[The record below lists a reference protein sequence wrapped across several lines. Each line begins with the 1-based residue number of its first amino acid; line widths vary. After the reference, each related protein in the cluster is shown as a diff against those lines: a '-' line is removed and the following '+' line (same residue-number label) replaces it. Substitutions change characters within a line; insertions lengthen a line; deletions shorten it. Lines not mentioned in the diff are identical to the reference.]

1 MSNLIESKQAADA
14 LGITEDE
21 LNEMRLRG
29 EIHAVRDGS
38 AWKFKDDE
46 VERVAEE
53 KGVSALGGAEDDDE
67 LELGDLE
74 ASPTSDLAL
83 EIEAGEAGESPT
95 AIGSLEDFEAD
106 PSGESGLTLSD
117 GSEEDED
124 LTIGDDDDVLVPSES
139 DVLGG
144 LADGSDAGLLSGSD
158 KEVLGAASDSDK
170 DVLGVG
176 SDSDKDVLGGSGP
189 GSGTGSDVALVP
201 DADGSGLNL
210 VADSSADVLAG
221 SDVGLDEAGTGSG
234 GTGPN
239 LGSGELDFEGSDIG
253 IVSDLALDDGLAL
266 GEEEEDELTIGDEDE
281 LALDEDDE
289 LVLDGGSDV
298 TRGAGDTGINL
309 TSPSDSGLNLE
320 EEPLDLA
327 GSSVSS
333 LELPEDD
340 DIIDLDDLDAGPDD
354 ATQLK
359 MDEDFQL
366 APSAEAEEDDD
377 EDSGS
382 QVIALEDSEAFEQAV
397 PEAAMDAVEP
407 IVGEAS
413 DELETALDEEGAV
426 GSVTKPALPDAGLTA
441 DRPELSYSVW
451 NVLSLLAI
459 TIVLALTGMLMTDA
473 IRNMWSWDGTYTAST
488 PIMDTMI
495 RMFGMEP

>member
-1 MSNLIESKQAADA
+1 MSNLIDSKQAAQT
-14 LGITEDE
+14 LGVSEDQ
-21 LNEMRLRG
+21 LNEMRLSG
-29 EIHAVRDGS
+29 EIHAVRDG
-38 AWKFKDDE
+38 AGWKFKSDE
-46 VERVAEE
+46 IERVAEE
-53 KGVSALGGAEDDDE
+53 KGISSSDGDVTDVDDE
-67 LELGDLE
+67 LDLSGLEPDGASGLDLDLE
-74 ASPTSDLAL
+74 AGDASDA
-83 EIEAGEAGESPT
+83 PT
-95 AIGSLEDFEAD
+95 AIGTLEQFESEPA
-106 PSGESGLTLSD
+106 GESGLSLSD
-117 GSEEDED
+117 DPEVDDS
-124 LTIGDDDDVLVPSES
+124 TIGDDDDVLVPSES
-139 DVLGG
+139 DVLDG
-144 LADGSDAGLLSGSD
+144 LADGSDAGVLGGSD
-158 KEVLGAASDSDK
+158 KDVLGTSTDSDK
-170 DVLGVG
+170 DVLG
-176 SDSDKDVLGGSGP
+176 

-201 DADGSGLNL
+201 DANGSGLNL
-210 VADSSADVLAG
+210 VADSSADVLGG
-221 SDVGLDEAGTGSG
+221 SDVSLDEGGTGDA

-253 IVSDLALDDGLAL
+253 IVSDVSLDDDLAL
-266 GEEEEDELTIGDEDE
+266 GEEEEDELTIGDDDE

-298 TRGAGDTGINL
+298 TGGAGDTGINL

-340 DIIDLDDLDAGPDD
+340 DIIDLDDLEAGPDE

-366 APSAEAEEDDD
+366 APSADAEADDD

-382 QVIALEDSEAFEQAV
+382 QVIALEDSEAFEQAL

-407 IVGEAS
+407 IVGEQT
-413 DELETALDEEGAV
+413 DELETALDESEVA
-426 GSVTKPALPDAGLTA
+426 SVAKPALPDSALTA
-441 DRPELSYSVW
+441 GRPELPYSVW

-459 TIVLALTGMLMTDA
+459 VVILALTGMLMTDC
-473 IRNMWSWDGTYTAST
+473 IRNMWSWDSTYTAST

>member
-1 MSNLIESKQAADA
+1 MSNLIDSKQAAQT
-14 LGITEDE
+14 LGVTEDE
-21 LNEMRLRG
+21 LNEMRLSG
-29 EIHAVRDGS
+29 EIHAVRDG
-38 AWKFKDDE
+38 AGFKFKSDE
-46 VERVAEE
+46 IERVAEE
-53 KGVSALGGAEDDDE
+53 KGISTSGGDVTDVDDDLDLTG
-67 LELGDLE
+67 LEPDGASGLDLDLE
-74 ASPTSDLAL
+74 AGDASDA
-83 EIEAGEAGESPT
+83 PT
-95 AIGSLEDFEAD
+95 AIGTLEEFESEPA
-106 PSGESGLTLSD
+106 GESGLSLSD
-117 GSEEDED
+117 APEDD
-124 LTIGDDDDVLVPSES
+124 DSTIGDDDDVLVPSES
-139 DVLGG
+139 DVLDG
-144 LADGSDAGLLSGSD
+144 LADGSDAGVLGGSD
-158 KEVLGAASDSDK
+158 ADVLGVAESDK
-170 DVLGVG
+170 DVLGTTTE
-176 SDSDKDVLGGSGP
+176 SDKDVLGGSGP

-201 DADGSGLNL
+201 DESGSGLNL
-210 VADSSADVLAG
+210 VADSSADVLGG
-221 SDVGLDEAGTGSG
+221 SDIKLDEGGTGDA

-253 IVSDLALDDGLAL
+253 IVSDVSLDDDLAL
-266 GEEEEDELTIGDEDE
+266 GEEEEDELTIGDDDE

-298 TRGAGDTGINL
+298 TGGTGDTGINL

-340 DIIDLDDLDAGPDD
+340 DIIDLDDLEAGPDE

-382 QVIALEDSEAFEQAV
+382 QVIALEDSEAFEQAL
-397 PEAAMDAVEP
+397 PEAAVDAVEP
-407 IVGEAS
+407 IVGEQT
-413 DELETALDEEGAV
+413 DELETALDDSEVA
-426 GSVTKPALPDAGLTA
+426 SVTKPALPDSALTA
-441 DRPELSYSVW
+441 GRPELPYSVW

-459 TIVLALTGMLMTDA
+459 VVILALTGMLMTDV
-473 IRNMWSWDGTYTAST
+473 IRNMWSWDSTYTAST

>member
-1 MSNLIESKQAADA
+1 MSNLIESKQAAET
-14 LGITEDE
+14 LGVTEDE

-29 EIHAVRDGS
+29 EIHGVRDGS
-38 AWKFKDDE
+38 SWKFKSDE
-46 VERVAEE
+46 IERVAEE
-53 KGVSALGGAEDDDE
+53 KGVSAPGGEGADKADDDATDVGD
-67 LELGDLE
+67 LDSDFSDIALDLE
-74 ASPTSDLAL
+74 AGDEGDA
-83 EIEAGEAGESPT
+83 PT
-95 AIGSLEDFEAD
+95 AIGSHEDFEAAA
-106 PSGESGLTLSD
+106 GESGLSLSVDADED
-117 GSEEDED
+117 GD
-124 LTIGDDDDVLVPSES
+124 LTIGDDDDVLTPSES
-139 DVLGG
+139 DVLGA
-144 LADGSDAGLLSGSD
+144 LAEGSDAGLLGGSD
-158 KEVLGAASDSDK
+158 KDVLGVASDSDK
-170 DVLGVG
+170 DVLGTA
-176 SDSDKDVLGGSGP
+176 SDSDKDVLSGSG
-189 GSGTGSDVALVP
+189 SGSDVALVP
-201 DADGSGLNL
+201 DEDGSGLNL

-253 IVSDLALDDGLAL
+253 IVSDLSLDDDLAL
-266 GEEEEDELTIGDEDE
+266 GEDEEDELTIGDEEE

-298 TRGAGDTGINL
+298 TGGAGDTGINL

-340 DIIDLDDLDAGPDD
+340 DIIDLDDLEAGPDE

-366 APSAEAEEDDD
+366 EPSAEAEEDDE

-382 QVIALEDSEAFEQAV
+382 QVIALEDSEAFEQAI

-407 IVGEAS
+407 IVGVES
-413 DELETALDEEGAV
+413 DELETALDEGEV
-426 GSVTKPALPDAGLTA
+426 GSVTKPALPDAAMLAG
-441 DRPELSYSVW
+441 RPEMPYSVW

-459 TIVLALTGMLMTDA
+459 IVVLALTGMLMTDV
-473 IRNMWSWDGTYTAST
+473 IRNMWSWDSTYTAST

-495 RMFGMEP
+495 RMFGFEP